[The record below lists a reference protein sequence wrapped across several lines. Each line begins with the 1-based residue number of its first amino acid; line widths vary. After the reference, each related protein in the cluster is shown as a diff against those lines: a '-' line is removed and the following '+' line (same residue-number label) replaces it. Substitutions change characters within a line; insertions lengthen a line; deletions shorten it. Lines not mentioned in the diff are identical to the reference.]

1 MFDRLDALTTHPVRV
16 LLVAAVFTA
25 VMAVLGG
32 GVAEHLLSGGTDDPD
47 SESVLAREVIDEHF
61 PGSQPNLVLLLTPVE
76 EDAPVEHPDVV
87 AAAEDLVE
95 RLAAEEGVTGV
106 TSYWTSGALALR
118 TTDGEHAFVTAR
130 ITGDEN
136 TVAEAFTRI
145 APEYR
150 GEQGDVT
157 VRVGGESAV
166 RVETE
171 STVEGDLVRGE
182 AFALPVTLLILI
194 LVFRSVVAAFIPLVV
209 GVVTIMTANG
219 VLRIIAQFTEV
230 SIFAQNLAVGLG
242 LGLSID
248 YALLFL
254 RRYREERE
262 ASPDR
267 RAALSATLRTAGRT
281 VVFSAVT
288 VAVALASMLVFPQY
302 FLRSFA
308 YAGIPVVLFCSVAV
322 LVLVP
327 PALVLLGDRVDALD
341 PTRLLRRRRTGPEPV
356 PGRTWHRLATL
367 VMGRAPLFAIG
378 TTVLLLLLAVP
389 FLRVELGPADHR
401 QLPSDSESR
410 QVAEFGEENLPG
422 RAEGTIDVLLPVDRE
437 GGLDPLM
444 IPRRAAELSEWD
456 GVAGVITPLGIYQEG
471 ALAYAPTP
479 VDVDRISG
487 ESMVLSVVPDDDV
500 ATVSPE
506 SRALIEELREIP
518 GARVSGTA
526 AVFFDSQDALARQL
540 PVALALIVVTALVLM
555 FLFTGS
561 VLVSVQT
568 LVLNTLSLTVMFG
581 AVVWIWQDGN
591 GSALLG
597 FDTIGAIETTLPIL
611 MFCLTFGLSMD
622 YNIIVLS
629 RIKEEYDRTGDHRAS
644 IAAGLQRTG
653 GLVTAAAL
661 ILAVVLFGIG
671 SSQITNMQ
679 MLGIGVALAILMDAT
694 VIRGFLLPAL
704 MAMAGGRATW
714 WAPAPLRRL
723 HRRFGLHEGPSAPAP
738 APAEPGRD
746 RADEADET
754 GEPPAGA
761 PAAVEDSEPAV
772 PERT

>member
-1 MFDRLDALTTHPVRV
+1 MFDRLDSLTARPVRV
-16 LLVAAVFTA
+16 LLVAAVFTT
-25 VMAVLGG
+25 VMAVLGSG
-32 GVAEHLLSGGTDDPD
+32 AAQHLLSGGTDDPA
-47 SESVLAREVIDEHF
+47 SESVLAGEVIDEHF
-61 PGSQPNLVLLLTPVE
+61 PGSQPNLLLLLTPA
-76 EDAPVEHPDVV
+76 EDGAPVEHPDVV
-87 AAAEDLVE
+87 DSAEDLVE
-95 RLAAEEGVTGV
+95 RLSAEEGVTGV

-136 TVAEAFTRI
+136 TVAETFARV

-150 GEQGDVT
+150 GEQGEVT
-157 VRVGGESAV
+157 VRIGGESAV

-171 STVEGDLVRGE
+171 STVEADLVRGE
-182 AFALPVTLLILI
+182 AIALPITLLVLV
-194 LVFRSVVAAFIPLVV
+194 LVFRSVVAALIPLLV

-219 VLRIIAQFTEV
+219 VLRIIAEFTEV

-254 RRYREERE
+254 RRYREERD
-262 ASPDR
+262 AVPDR
-267 RAALSATLRTAGRT
+267 RAALGTTLRTAGRT
-281 VVFSAVT
+281 VVFSALT

-327 PALVLLGDRVDALD
+327 PLLVLLGDRVDALD
-341 PTRLLRRRRTGPEPV
+341 PTRLLRRRPGAPAPV
-356 PGRTWHRLATL
+356 PGRAWHRLATV
-367 VMGRAPLFAIG
+367 VMGRAPLFAVG

-401 QLPSDSESR
+401 QLPSGSESR
-410 QVAEFGEENLPG
+410 QVAEFAEENLPG
-422 RAEGTIDVLLPVDRE
+422 RADGTIDVLLPVE
-437 GGLDPLM
+437 GEAALDPMM
-444 IPRRAAELSEWD
+444 IPRQAVELSEMAGVD
-456 GVAGVITPLGIYQEG
+456 GVVSPLGIYRDG

-479 VDVDRISG
+479 VDVDRLSDG
-487 ESMVLSVVPDDDV
+487 HMMLSVVPDEDV
-500 ATVSPE
+500 ATISDE
-506 SRALIEELREIP
+506 SRALVEELREIP

-526 AVFFDSQDALARQL
+526 AVFYDSQDALARQL
-540 PVALALIVVTALVLM
+540 PIALGLIVATALVLM

-561 VLVSVQT
+561 VLVPIQT

-597 FDTIGAIETTLPIL
+597 FDTIGSIETTLPIL

-629 RIKEEYDRTGDHRAS
+629 RIKEEYERTGDHRAS
-644 IAAGLQRTG
+644 VAAGLQRTG

-661 ILAVVLFGIG
+661 ILAVVLLGIG

-704 MAMAGGRATW
+704 MAMIGGRATW
-714 WAPAPLRRL
+714 WAPEPLRRFQ
-723 HRRFGLHEGPSAPAP
+723 RRFGLH
-738 APAEPGRD
+738 D
-746 RADEADET
+746 
-754 GEPPAGA
+754 EPPAPVPASSPDAGGA
-761 PAAVEDSEPAV
+761 AGDTAPSPAPDPGPRTAERPEPAV
-772 PERT
+772 SDRP